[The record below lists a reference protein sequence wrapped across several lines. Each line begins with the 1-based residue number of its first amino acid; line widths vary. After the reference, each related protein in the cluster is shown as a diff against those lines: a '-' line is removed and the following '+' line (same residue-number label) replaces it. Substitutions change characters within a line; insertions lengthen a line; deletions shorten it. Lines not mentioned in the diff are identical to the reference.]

1 MGDSADTGSVDF
13 FREVHQQI
21 DAKAD
26 ELLARASGEPPALRF
41 EDFKIVT
48 ARVRGLYRE
57 RLGEV
62 PREVDAAC
70 TFSEAVLAPTKQETI
85 RLLKTVFTLV
95 GGASGIAVVL
105 SGVGVALGWS
115 AGVLAGVTAVFTAA
129 GIAGP
134 VGWVVGAGGMAG
146 IATYFMLTRN
156 DPATNSAKALE
167 ALHQSLQKAEPMLA
181 EEYRVLFEAE

>member
-1 MGDSADTGSVDF
+1 MTAIDESGSAAF
-13 FREVHQQI
+13 FREVHHQI
-21 DAKAD
+21 DAKAR
-26 ELLARASGEPPALRF
+26 ELVEGEEGSAAVLSF
-41 EDFKIVT
+41 DAFKIVT

-70 TFSEAVLAPTKQETI
+70 TLSEAVLAPTKQETI

-134 VGWVVGAGGMAG
+134 VGWAMGAGGIAG
-146 IATYFMLTRN
+146 IAAYFMLTRN
-156 DPATNSAKALE
+156 DPAANSAKALE

-181 EEYRVLFEAE
+181 EEYRMKFEAE

>member
-1 MGDSADTGSVDF
+1 MVDVEETGSAAF

-21 DAKAD
+21 DAKAS
-26 ELLARASGEPPALRF
+26 ELVDRAEGDRAALSF

-70 TFSEAVLAPTKQETI
+70 TLSEAVLAPTKQETI

-134 VGWVVGAGGMAG
+134 VGWAMGAGGMAG
-146 IATYFMLTRN
+146 IAAYFMLTRN
-156 DPATNSAKALE
+156 DPAANSAKALE
-167 ALHQSLQKAEPMLA
+167 ALHQSLQKTEPMLA
-181 EEYRVLFEAE
+181 EEYRMQFGPN

>member
-1 MGDSADTGSVDF
+1 VADSEQTGSDAF
-13 FREVHQQI
+13 FREVHAQI

-26 ELLARASGEPPALRF
+26 ALMERNADEPPVLRF
-41 EDFKIVT
+41 EAFKIVT

-70 TFSEAVLAPTKQETI
+70 ALSEAVLAPTRQETI

-95 GGASGIAVVL
+95 GGASGAAVVL

-115 AGVLAGVTAVFTAA
+115 AGVLAAVTAVFTAA
-129 GIAGP
+129 GLAGP
-134 VGWVVGAGGMAG
+134 VGWVVGAGGIAG
-146 IATYFMLTRN
+146 IAAYFMLTRN

-181 EEYRVLFEAE
+181 EEYRVKFGPV